1 MTGGGELTPSP
12 TSVCRAW
19 GPAPSLRLPG
29 RRSDLQSQR
38 DPTVAWG
45 QWRQSRR
52 PLGAGSPPGEPPGR
66 GHHAVAP
73 PLWRL
78 SRHRGAPW
86 ISAPSWWQHD
96 RAATVHRRDR
106 RGRCAAIGPL
116 GDEVAAER
124 VARCRP
130 LATPASDGQGARV
143 RFARVRFAAS
153 RFARARPP
161 GRACGSGAQLRPQP
175 GHRGA
180 VAAQASPRRA
190 LPGEGSVRGPNSNV
204 IYPGQRPGR
213 VLSFLPP
220 EAERAWSEAR
230 SAHSVAAYTAAKMMC
245 LPGHKGFE
253 RPKSRLPSGCC
264 EARPGLPMECC

>member
-1 MTGGGELTPSP
+1 MGLGARRPRYGCRKAVRPAKPAGSHRGLGAVAAVTQATGCRLTTGEL
-12 TSVCRAW
+12 
-19 GPAPSLRLPG
+19 
-29 RRSDLQSQR
+29 
-38 DPTVAWG
+38 
-45 QWRQSRR
+45 
-52 PLGAGSPPGEPPGR
+52 PGR

-78 SRHRGAPW
+78 SRHRGEPW
-86 ISAPSWWQHD
+86 ISALSWWQHD
-96 RAATVHRRDR
+96 RAATVLRRDR
-106 RGRCAAIGPL
+106 RGRCAGIGPL

-124 VARCRP
+124 VARCQP
-130 LATPASDGQGARV
+130 LATPASDGQGAPV
-143 RFARVRFAAS
+143 

-180 VAAQASPRRA
+180 VAALASPRRA
-190 LPGEGSVRGPNSNV
+190 LSGEGSVRGPNSNV

-230 SAHSVAAYTAAKMMC
+230 SARSVA
-245 LPGHKGFE
+245 
-253 RPKSRLPSGCC
+253 
-264 EARPGLPMECC
+264 

>member
-1 MTGGGELTPSP
+1 VPGALATAARKA
-12 TSVCRAW
+12 VR
-19 GPAPSLRLPG
+19 PAKP
-29 RRSDLQSQR
+29 
-38 DPTVAWG
+38 
-45 QWRQSRR
+45 
-52 PLGAGSPPGEPPGR
+52 AGSPRGLGAVAAVTQATGCRLTTGEPPGR

-73 PLWRL
+73 LWRL
-78 SRHRGAPW
+78 SRHRGEPW

-106 RGRCAAIGPL
+106 RGRCAGIGPL

-124 VARCRP
+124 VARCQP
-130 LATPASDGQGARV
+130 LATPASDGQGAPV

-180 VAAQASPRRA
+180 VAALASPRRA
-190 LPGEGSVRGPNSNV
+190 LSGEGSVRGHNSNV

-220 EAERAWSEAR
+220 EAEKAWSQAR
-230 SAHSVAAYTAAKMMC
+230 SAHGVARLHGGQDDMPARPQGA
-245 LPGHKGFE
+245 E

-264 EARPGLPMECC
+264 EARPELPMECL

>member
-1 MTGGGELTPSP
+1 MPGLGAIPPARRG
-12 TSVCRAW
+12 RARDRW
-19 GPAPSLRLPG
+19 GVSSRRARRRCAGHGARCPAPSLRLPG
-29 RRSDLQSQR
+29 KRSDLQSQP

-78 SRHRGAPW
+78 SRHRGEPW
-86 ISAPSWWQHD
+86 ISALSWWQHD
-96 RAATVHRRDR
+96 RAATVLRRDR
-106 RGRCAAIGPL
+106 RGRCAGIAPL

-124 VARCRP
+124 VARCQP
-130 LATPASDGQGARV
+130 LATPASDGQGAPV

-190 LPGEGSVRGPNSNV
+190 LSGEGSVRGQNS
-204 IYPGQRPGR
+204 
-213 VLSFLPP
+213 
-220 EAERAWSEAR
+220 ERD
-230 SAHSVAAYTAAKMMC
+230 
-245 LPGHKGFE
+245 LPGPAPRPSTEFPAARGGEGME
-253 RPKSRLPSGCC
+253 RGAVCPQRRRVHGGQDDVP
-264 EARPGLPMECC
+264 ARPQGV